1 MVTPRKLEPG
11 QRGRK
16 GLYKAPLFKIDVTE
30 PPLHFD
36 ELHRELWEAT
46 VNFPTFART
55 DANYQE
61 LADALEHHV
70 VYCELDDQIDEMRRR
85 GRPPDRRMESAR
97 DAARRPFAHILKM
110 LAR

>member
-1 MVTPRKLEPG
+1 MVTPRKLEPA

-16 GLYKAPLFKIDVTE
+16 GPYKTPMFEIDVTV
-30 PPLHFD
+30 PPSHFD

-46 VNFPTFART
+46 VAFPTFEPT
-55 DANYQE
+55 DENYQD
-61 LADALEHHV
+61 LAVALDHHM
-70 VYCELDDQIDEMRRR
+70 VYCELADQIDAIRDK
-85 GRPPDRRMESAR
+85 GRQPDRKMESAR

>member
-1 MVTPRKLEPG
+1 MVTPRKLCPS
-11 QRGRK
+11 QRGRPGNK
-16 GLYKAPLFKIDVTE
+16 SPMWKIDVTV
-30 PPLHFD
+30 PPSHFD

-61 LADALEHHV
+61 LADALEHHI

-85 GRPPDRRMESAR
+85 G
-97 DAARRPFAHILKM
+97 
-110 LAR
+110 